1 VSYRARRAPRISTL
15 ELRGIRHRVV
25 RWGPAVPRPAIFLH
39 GWADTASTF
48 QFLVDAFAA
57 DHAIVALDWRGFG
70 GSDWSGAPYW
80 FPDYYA
86 DLEALL
92 EALHPDGPALLVGH
106 SMGGNIAA
114 AYAGIRPERV
124 RGVVNLEGVGLRRT
138 TPEEAPARYRRWLEE
153 LREGVRFGEF
163 ADLDQFTA
171 VLMRRNPRL
180 TPERARFVAESWSR
194 VDADGVV
201 RVNADPAHRMVNPVL
216 YRREEAEACWRAATA
231 PMLLVLGGRSEF
243 RAELGPDAS
252 DAYLHTH
259 FARLTVATLA
269 TAGHMLHHDE
279 PEALATLV
287 EPWLA
292 APALPP

>member
-25 RWGPAVPRPAIFLH
+25 RWGPVDARPAVFLH

-57 DHAIVALDWRGFG
+57 DHAVVALDWRGFG
-70 GSDWSGAPYW
+70 GSEWFGTPYW

-86 DLEALL
+86 DLDALL
-92 EALHPDGPALLVGH
+92 DVVHPDAPALLVGH

-114 AYAGIRPERV
+114 SYAGIRPERV
-124 RGVVNLEGVGLRRT
+124 RGVVNLEGVGLKRT
-138 TPEEAPARYRRWLEE
+138 LPDEAPARYRRWLAE
-153 LREGVRFGEF
+153 LREPPRFGEF
-163 ADLDQFTA
+163 ADLEQFTA

-194 VDADGVV
+194 VGADGVV
-201 RVNADPAHRMVNPVL
+201 RVNADPMHRMVNPVL
-216 YRREEAEACWRAATA
+216 YRREEAESCWRAATA
-231 PMLLVLGGRSEF
+231 AMLLVLGGHSEF
-243 RAELGPDAS
+243 RASLGADAT
-252 DAYLHTH
+252 DAYLRAH
-259 FARLTVATLA
+259 FARLTVVTLA
-269 TAGHMLHHDE
+269 EAGHMLHHDA
-279 PEALATLV
+279 PEALAALV

-292 APALPP
+292 SPSLPP